1 LFKIKPIFVIDSKT
15 INFVDMKS
23 IILPSDIE
31 IEKSYVTIHK
41 DGNDFITPVT
51 SLLSYKQPA
60 YIFKGIISQA
70 GISAPTVDSIILNT
84 FPMSEFVYQS
94 VGIYTIEL
102 GVDLNNFKVSTIQ
115 QTCYNGS
122 TVFNV
127 NGYPVGNYYEIDIYD
142 STRTLADE
150 LLANYTL
157 VIEVYE

>member
-1 LFKIKPIFVIDSKT
+1 
-15 INFVDMKS
+15 MKS

-51 SLLSYKQPA
+51 SLLSYNQPKYVYKA
-60 YIFKGIISQA
+60 VITQSGT
-70 GISAPTVDSIILNT
+70 SAPTVDSIILNT

-115 QTCYNGS
+115 QTCFNG
-122 TVFNV
+122 TTAFNV
-127 NGYPVGNYYEIDIYD
+127 NGYPVATYYEIDIYD
-142 STRTLADE
+142 STRTSADD
-150 LLANYTL
+150 LLAGYTL
-157 VIEVYE
+157 VIEAYE

>member
-51 SLLSYKQPA
+51 SLLSYNQPKYVYKA
-60 YIFKGIISQA
+60 IISQS
-70 GISAPTVDSIILNT
+70 GISAPVVDGIILNT

-94 VGIYTIEL
+94 VGVYTIEL
-102 GVDLNNFKVSTIQ
+102 GVDLNNFKTSNIQ

-127 NGYPVGNYYEIDIYD
+127 VGYPISTFYEISIYD

-150 LLANYTL
+150 LLTSYTL
-157 VIEVYE
+157 VIEAYE